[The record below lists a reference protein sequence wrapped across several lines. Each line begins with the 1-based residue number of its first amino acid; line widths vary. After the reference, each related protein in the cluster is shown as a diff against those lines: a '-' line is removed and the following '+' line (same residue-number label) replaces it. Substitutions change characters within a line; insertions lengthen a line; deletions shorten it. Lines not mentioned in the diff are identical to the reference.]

1 VQRRIAHG
9 HCALLDADAVGV
21 SEGSHTDACA
31 TSPPRDRHSAFL
43 LYITVIIGH
52 RRILLHRGLGN
63 DRRLGCAGTLRD
75 ADRHTRRAAR
85 TVDEFDRRSLF
96 ETALV
101 VAAVAGVIA
110 AVLVIT
116 TSLGAIMIVT
126 VTAVLWFAGL
136 VALAVLAHG

>member
-1 VQRRIAHG
+1 M
-9 HCALLDADAVGV
+9 
-21 SEGSHTDACA
+21 
-31 TSPPRDRHSAFL
+31 
-43 LYITVIIGH
+43 
-52 RRILLHRGLGN
+52 
-63 DRRLGCAGTLRD
+63 
-75 ADRHTRRAAR
+75 
-85 TVDEFDRRSLF
+85 DEFDRRSLF